1 MSDEGEQTVFLS
13 PDEKKILN
21 IEKARNN
28 KRIHEGREW
37 QVFFLSDK
45 EAELMTM
52 LVKWRTLQD
61 AAKEIG
67 VSKAAASMRLRRVRM
82 RYQKAKEVI
91 EEVDQ
96 FRKKLPSR
104 YL

>member
-1 MSDEGEQTVFLS
+1 M
-13 PDEKKILN
+13 K
-21 IEKARNN
+21 
-28 KRIHEGREW
+28 
-37 QVFFLSDK
+37 
-45 EAELMTM
+45 M

-82 RYQKAKEVI
+82 RYQKAKEFI